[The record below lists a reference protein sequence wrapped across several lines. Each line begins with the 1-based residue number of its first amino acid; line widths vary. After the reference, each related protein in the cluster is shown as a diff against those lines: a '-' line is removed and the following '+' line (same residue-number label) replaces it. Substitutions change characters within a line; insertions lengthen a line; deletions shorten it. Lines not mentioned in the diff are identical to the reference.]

1 MHCAPTARCV
11 LPMKIP
17 SNTRQIVDCDT
28 PMAERYNA
36 FLRNGVHS
44 AALGSGTA
52 ALRCTQGNTVA
63 LLHLL
68 NTACAAMM
76 VGIDVGAR

>member
-1 MHCAPTARCV
+1 M
-11 LPMKIP
+11 
-17 SNTRQIVDCDT
+17 
-28 PMAERYNA
+28 
-36 FLRNGVHS
+36 HS

-76 VGIDVGAR
+76 VGIDVSARWLHSVQVGTQGGRSCILATPISAVRFPLL